1 MKGTLVNAA
10 AVVAG
15 GFLGL
20 LLKKGIHES
29 FQKSMN
35 KALGVSVLIIGIN
48 GVISS
53 MAVVRDGNVSTNGEL
68 LLVVSLVVGT
78 LLGELVGID
87 EGLNKFSKLIEN
99 KLSANDFAA
108 GFMNAT
114 VMFCVGAMA
123 IIGALNDGLAGD
135 SSTLYVKS
143 TLDFTSAIVLS
154 STLGIGVVFSFVPLL
169 IYQGCISIF
178 AKSLSSVLQGE
189 LLSQVCAVG
198 YAVIICIGINFLS
211 NEKIKT
217 ANMLPSVLVPVVYAG
232 IKALIAVI

>member
-10 AVVAG
+10 AVIVG

-20 LLKKGIHES
+20 LLKKGIKES
-29 FQKSMN
+29 FQISMN

-53 MAVVRDGNVSTNGEL
+53 MASVRDGNLSTNGEL
-68 LLVVSLVVGT
+68 LLVVSLVAGT
-78 LLGELVGID
+78 LFGEIVGID
-87 EGLNKFSKLIEN
+87 EGLNNLSRFIEK

-114 VMFCVGAMA
+114 VVFCVGAMA

-135 SSTLYVKS
+135 PSTLYVKS
-143 TLDFTSAIVLS
+143 ALDFTAAIVLS
-154 STLGIGVVFSFVPLL
+154 STLGIGVIFSFVPLL
-169 IYQGCISIF
+169 IYQGGISIF
-178 AKSLSSVLQGE
+178 AKSLSAVLQGE

-217 ANMLPSVLVPVVYAG
+217 ANMLPTVLVPVAYAG
-232 IKALIAVI
+232 IKALIALF